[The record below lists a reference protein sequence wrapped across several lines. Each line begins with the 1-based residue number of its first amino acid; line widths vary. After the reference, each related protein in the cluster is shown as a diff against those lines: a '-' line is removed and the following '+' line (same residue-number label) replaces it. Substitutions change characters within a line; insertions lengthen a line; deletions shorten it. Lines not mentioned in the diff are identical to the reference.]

1 VTSAAPITVASY
13 NMRKAI
19 GTDRRR
25 NPKRVLQVLE
35 EIDADV
41 VALQEADKRVG
52 TRGAAVPHGLI
63 DDHGFYRAVDFRV
76 THRKLLDGFVDL
88 IPDHPLVAPLKRLDF
103 RNLGWHGNAIL
114 VKSDV
119 DILDYEA
126 IELPMIEPRGAV
138 MAELSVRGTELRV
151 IGMHLDLSGL
161 RRRQQV
167 LKILGH
173 IEQRHSVMPTIVMGD
188 TNEWR
193 LRGKSLAGFDERFEI
208 AKCGPSFHSRKPMA
222 ELDRIIVDREF
233 SILEAGVHCSEA
245 AQKASD
251 HLPIWARISPRSCAG
266 DDAGSTSRSPSPRDI

>member
-1 VTSAAPITVASY
+1 VTSAPPITVASY

-25 NPKRVLQVLE
+25 NPLRVLQVLG
-35 EIDADV
+35 EIDADI

-63 DDHGFYRAVDFRV
+63 DDHGFYRAVDFNV

-114 VKSDV
+114 VKADV
-119 DILDYEA
+119 EIIDYEA
-126 IELPMIEPRGAV
+126 IELPTIEPRGAV
-138 MAELSVRGTELRV
+138 MAELKVRGVDLRV

-167 LKILGH
+167 LKILDH
-173 IEQRHSVMPTIVMGD
+173 IEQRHQVMPTIVMGD

-193 LRGKSLAGFDERFEI
+193 LRGKSLAEFDVRFEI
-208 AKCGPSFHSRKPMA
+208 AKCGPSFHSRRPVA
-222 ELDRIIVDREF
+222 ELDRIIVDRRF
-233 SILEAGVHCSEA
+233 QILEAGVHCSEA

-251 HLPIWARISPRSCAG
+251 HLPIWARISPQSSVDAG
-266 DDAGSTSRSPSPRDI
+266 AGSTIQSPSPRDI

>member
-1 VTSAAPITVASY
+1 
-13 NMRKAI
+13 MRKAI

-25 NPKRVLQVLE
+25 NPLRVLQVLG

-41 VALQEADKRVG
+41 VALQEADKRMG

-63 DDHGFYRAVDFRV
+63 DDHGFYRAVNFNV
-76 THRKLLDGFVDL
+76 THRKLFDRLPDGFIDR

-119 DILDYEA
+119 EIIDYEA

-167 LKILGH
+167 LKILDH
-173 IEQRHSVMPTIVMGD
+173 IEKRHSVMPTIVMGD

-193 LRGKSLAGFDERFEI
+193 LRGKSLAEFDERFEI

-251 HLPIWARISPRSCAG
+251 HLPIWARISPLSSA
-266 DDAGSTSRSPSPRDI
+266 DADAGSTIQSPSPRDI

>member
-1 VTSAAPITVASY
+1 VTSQKPITVASY

-63 DDHGFYRAVDFRV
+63 DDHGFYRAVDFNV

-119 DILDYEA
+119 EILDYEA
-126 IELPMIEPRGAV
+126 IELPTIEPRGAV
-138 MAELSVRGTELRV
+138 MAELSVRGAELRV

-167 LKILGH
+167 LKILDH

-193 LRGKSLAGFDERFEI
+193 VRGKSLAEFDERFEI
-208 AKCGPSFHSRKPMA
+208 AKCGPSFHSRKPVA
-222 ELDRIIVDREF
+222 ELDRIIVDRRF
-233 SILEAGVHCSEA
+233 SILESGVHSSEA

-251 HLPIWARISPRSCAG
+251 HLPIWARVA
-266 DDAGSTSRSPSPRDI
+266 SRHPSP